1 MNTIRHIAWSNNK
14 KNKTRSVL
22 IILSIFL
29 STALLSLI
37 CTFAYGL
44 IKMQK
49 QNAAANYGSYY
60 GMCRAVTQQQ
70 LREMERHGEF
80 ARLGLMASVGMISH
94 EEARVSFTMADKNT
108 LDMSNISGSLK
119 EGTFPKEA
127 REIAAQQEFFESLG
141 YKEAAVGDT
150 VELKYRRDMQHKFEK
165 REFTISGILQPA
177 KAGTGKAS
185 YAVYASQ
192 EFFENQ
198 FEPQERRWSVLFQ
211 LTDSVEITYDNA
223 EEVIFEILEKCGVDK
238 KYVIVNNLYLMWLL
252 DPGYETILT
261 SIVIAAVVII
271 LSVIVIYNIFQVGI
285 VQNIKEYG
293 KIRALGATKKQMR
306 RLIRLE
312 GIFLAAYGIPAGTA
326 AGYVIAWASF
336 EWIIQKGKEIGSMEQ
351 AGVGI
356 FSVPVLL
363 GAAVLALFTVLLA
376 LRRPMKIV
384 SSISPIEALRY
395 QDGAGGKKQGIRK
408 GKAAVTVW
416 SLAAANI
423 SDSRKRTVSTILTMG
438 LSCVLFVVLAN
449 YIGNIDADYDAR
461 RQIEHGQFL
470 VSLDYAMNDKAYPEN
485 NLDEILKN
493 NPLNKEFIE
502 KARAIPGVTDV
513 QTRNILFLTDKNGRR
528 NTICVLNEEDFQT
541 HKSYGSRSGTFDYY
555 DQNSIYFGW
564 SHFLEENGFA
574 LDQQVAMEVFN
585 GVEKCELNSMIKGA
599 FGSMDTEWV
608 ITQELYET
616 LNLSGHASAGW
627 VWIDCDKKDVTDVRK
642 ELTALLDGMEHVEMD
657 VFEDVKRNS
666 ELQTLM
672 MRLGCYVFLGI
683 IGLIGFMN
691 LANTM
696 IINIITKKQEYGI
709 LQAVGMTN
717 RQLNASLQLQGLI
730 FTAGT
735 VFVALLTGLPAG
747 YGVFLYCKENSFFGV
762 NVYHV
767 PVVEIV
773 CMTAAVALL
782 QLILS
787 YLLSRNLKKESLVER
802 IRYQE

>member
-49 QNAAANYGSYY
+49 QNASANYGSHY

-70 LREMERHGEF
+70 LKEMERHGEF
-80 ARLGLMASVGMISH
+80 SRLGLMASVGMINH
-94 EEARVSFTMADKNT
+94 EEAGVSFSMADKNA

-119 EGTFPKEA
+119 EGAFPKEA
-127 REIAAQQEFFESLG
+127 GEIAAQQEFFESLG
-141 YKEAAVGDT
+141 YKGVAVGDT
-150 VELKYRRDMQHKFEK
+150 VELEYRRDMQHKFEK
-165 REFTISGILQPA
+165 CEFTISGILQPA

-223 EEVIFEILEKCGVDK
+223 EEVIFEILAKCGVDK
-238 KYVIVNNLYLMWLL
+238 KYVIVNSMYLMWLL
-252 DPGYETILT
+252 DPGYETILI

-312 GIFLAAYGIPAGTA
+312 GLFLAAYGIPAGTA

-395 QDGAGGKKQGIRK
+395 QDGTGGKKQGIRK
-408 GKAAVTVW
+408 GKAAVTIW

-485 NLDEILKN
+485 NLDEVLKN
-493 NPLNKEFIE
+493 NPLNKEFIR
-502 KARAIPGVTDV
+502 KFP
-513 QTRNILFLTDKNGRR
+513 
-528 NTICVLNEEDFQT
+528 LN
-541 HKSYGSRSGTFDYY
+541 R
-555 DQNSIYFGW
+555 
-564 SHFLEENGFA
+564 
-574 LDQQVAMEVFN
+574 
-585 GVEKCELNSMIKGA
+585 
-599 FGSMDTEWV
+599 
-608 ITQELYET
+608 
-616 LNLSGHASAGW
+616 
-627 VWIDCDKKDVTDVRK
+627 
-642 ELTALLDGMEHVEMD
+642 
-657 VFEDVKRNS
+657 
-666 ELQTLM
+666 
-672 MRLGCYVFLGI
+672 
-683 IGLIGFMN
+683 
-691 LANTM
+691 
-696 IINIITKKQEYGI
+696 
-709 LQAVGMTN
+709 
-717 RQLNASLQLQGLI
+717 
-730 FTAGT
+730 
-735 VFVALLTGLPAG
+735 
-747 YGVFLYCKENSFFGV
+747 
-762 NVYHV
+762 
-767 PVVEIV
+767 
-773 CMTAAVALL
+773 
-782 QLILS
+782 
-787 YLLSRNLKKESLVER
+787 
-802 IRYQE
+802 

>member
-1 MNTIRHIAWSNNK
+1 M
-14 KNKTRSVL
+14 
-22 IILSIFL
+22 
-29 STALLSLI
+29 
-37 CTFAYGL
+37 
-44 IKMQK
+44 
-49 QNAAANYGSYY
+49 
-60 GMCRAVTQQQ
+60 
-70 LREMERHGEF
+70 
-80 ARLGLMASVGMISH
+80 
-94 EEARVSFTMADKNT
+94 
-108 LDMSNISGSLK
+108 
-119 EGTFPKEA
+119 
-127 REIAAQQEFFESLG
+127 
-141 YKEAAVGDT
+141 
-150 VELKYRRDMQHKFEK
+150 
-165 REFTISGILQPA
+165 
-177 KAGTGKAS
+177 
-185 YAVYASQ
+185 
-192 EFFENQ
+192 
-198 FEPQERRWSVLFQ
+198 
-211 LTDSVEITYDNA
+211 
-223 EEVIFEILEKCGVDK
+223 
-238 KYVIVNNLYLMWLL
+238 
-252 DPGYETILT
+252 
-261 SIVIAAVVII
+261 
-271 LSVIVIYNIFQVGI
+271 
-285 VQNIKEYG
+285 
-293 KIRALGATKKQMR
+293 
-306 RLIRLE
+306 
-312 GIFLAAYGIPAGTA
+312 
-326 AGYVIAWASF
+326 
-336 EWIIQKGKEIGSMEQ
+336 
-351 AGVGI
+351 
-356 FSVPVLL
+356 
-363 GAAVLALFTVLLA
+363 
-376 LRRPMKIV
+376 
-384 SSISPIEALRY
+384 
-395 QDGAGGKKQGIRK
+395 
-408 GKAAVTVW
+408 
-416 SLAAANI
+416 
-423 SDSRKRTVSTILTMG
+423 
-438 LSCVLFVVLAN
+438 
-449 YIGNIDADYDAR
+449 
-461 RQIEHGQFL
+461 
-470 VSLDYAMNDKAYPEN
+470 
-485 NLDEILKN
+485 
-493 NPLNKEFIE
+493 
-502 KARAIPGVTDV
+502 
-513 QTRNILFLTDKNGRR
+513 
-528 NTICVLNEEDFQT
+528 LNEEDFQT